1 MSQLVPHR
9 SLSRRHLLGAGA
21 ALAALSGAAAC
32 GRPRRVSESEGLTL
46 MMLGADQRMSSTL
59 EDDVLPASTEATG
72 IEVTLQST
80 DWGNG
85 TCSWPR
91 YS

>member
-9 SLSRRHLLGAGA
+9 SMSRRHLLGAGA

-32 GRPRRVSESEGLTL
+32 GRSGRVSESEGLTL

-59 EDDVLPASTEATG
+59 EDDVLPAFTEATG